1 MNFTVGNTNDPEFFL
16 TENKTI
22 GFLAEISS
30 DVTVPKKTSAIQAW
44 RKTGGGMTFN
54 DVLPISAPEITLARS
69 KSNIFYTTIWF
80 FHFLFDFDWNAIFS
94 GLPNRRIKSY
104 FM

>member
-22 GFLAEISS
+22 SFLVEISS

-80 FHFLFDFDWNAIFS
+80 FHFRFDFDWNAIFG
-94 GLPNRRIKSY
+94 GLPNRRMKLY